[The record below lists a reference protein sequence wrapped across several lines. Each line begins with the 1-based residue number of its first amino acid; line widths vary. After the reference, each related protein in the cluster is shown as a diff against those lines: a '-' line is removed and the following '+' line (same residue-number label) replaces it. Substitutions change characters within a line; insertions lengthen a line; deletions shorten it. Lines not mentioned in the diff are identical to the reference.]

1 MSFFFSIHILKHIF
15 QVDREEAAVAAKKK
29 QVYRFSVVTKGR
41 ELHLAA
47 PDRQAKEQWMRVLRN
62 SISII
67 NIGQQRKAMMG
78 EFDDWFDDW
87 FDGWF
92 DDWFD
97 GWFDDWFDGW
107 FDDWF
112 DDCFRMFHRFTNN
125 VVLFKAHVD

>member
-1 MSFFFSIHILKHIF
+1 M
-15 QVDREEAAVAAKKK
+15 AAKKK
-29 QVYRFSVVTKGR
+29 HVYRFSVVTKGR

-87 FDGWF
+87 FD
-92 DDWFD
+92 
-97 GWFDDWFDGW
+97 
-107 FDDWF
+107 
-112 DDCFRMFHRFTNN
+112 DCFRMFHRFTNN
-125 VVLFKAHVD
+125 LVLFKAHVD